1 VPPPRSILSPTLL
14 LQKPLMSVLIR
25 IIEVEIARLTDQPGL
40 GKRVKQQ
47 AQIMRILL
55 MRRKDVREILPYHRL
70 SLVTTRWTG
79 APSYSLPSCPSSWIH
94 APKKCRCQTVEST
107 DERLGERHHRM
118 QPCRR
123 SSHAKPERS
132 WASGPA
138 PSNGSRHLDWSKQ
151 NWAQQRPQPGENAVK
166 MAAAEVAVGLHVSDH
181 GLDCRATPQ
190 FAPDGAPALRKLPS
204 PALDPERAWETTER
218 S

>member
-1 VPPPRSILSPTLL
+1 VRSS
-14 LQKPLMSVLIR
+14 
-25 IIEVEIARLTDQPGL
+25 
-40 GKRVKQQ
+40 
-47 AQIMRILL
+47 
-55 MRRKDVREILPYHRL
+55 PYHRL

-79 APSYSLPSCPSSWIH
+79 APSCSLPSCPSSWIH

-166 MAAAEVAVGLHVSDH
+166 IVADGGEDDVCGVALTAFEMAAAEVAVGLHVSDH

-190 FAPDGAPALRKLPS
+190 FALDCAPALRKPPS